1 MASPEL
7 MQPSTNSK
15 ATFSRQLGEKPNLD
29 SAREVFRRSHEKIIA
44 LRAPIYQAQALPR
57 STIAVFTERSIFE
70 QRLVQNQD
78 EIERLSKELATEKQQ
93 NAELKAKLLEAE
105 ALPATKRKRSGGKLP
120 AELDRKDCGLL

>member
-15 ATFSRQLGEKPNLD
+15 ATFSRQLGEKPNLN

-57 STIAVFTERSIFE
+57 STIAGFTERSIFE

-78 EIERLSKELATEKQQ
+78 EIERLSKELATEK
-93 NAELKAKLLEAE
+93 
-105 ALPATKRKRSGGKLP
+105 
-120 AELDRKDCGLL
+120 